1 MGPWLLLLIL
11 ALIAFVLGFAV
22 AAKWLFIVA
31 VVLLVAGVVF
41 ALVGR
46 GSRV

>member
-1 MGPWLLLLIL
+1 MGPWVLLLVL
-11 ALIAFVLGFAV
+11 ALIAFILGFAV

-31 VVLLVAGVVF
+31 VVLVIAGAVF